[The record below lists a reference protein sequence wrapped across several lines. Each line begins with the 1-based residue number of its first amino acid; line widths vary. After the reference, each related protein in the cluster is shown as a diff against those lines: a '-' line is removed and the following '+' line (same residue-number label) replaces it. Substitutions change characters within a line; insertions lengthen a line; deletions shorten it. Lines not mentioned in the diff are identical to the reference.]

1 MNRGVVRG
9 LCVWLAV
16 TSSVAWA
23 YEELPVPDGGTIS
36 GKVTITA
43 GKPVPKGFN
52 LITFPDPVYCGRIS
66 TGTGWRILKE
76 FEVSSSGGLKDAV
89 VWLSDVTKGK
99 PFKFEPQT
107 IEARDC
113 RFLPFVTVVQDKAD
127 VTIMNMDPVM
137 HDIQAYETSHLGP
150 RVLFNTPLP
159 MNPHHKRNVGAES
172 HEHLAGQPVT
182 ETIHMTKGRKFFV
195 MQCGF
200 HAYME
205 SWGLAIDNPYY
216 QVTGSDGTFSLAE
229 VPPGDYLLTAWHP
242 GVGTVLEKKITVPP
256 KGAVQADFL
265 FESPKGRRSAH
276 EIEENPHFGLQALG
290 KTIDIKPTLELQVP

>member
-1 MNRGVVRG
+1 MKALVLVFG
-9 LCVWLAV
+9 WLLM
-16 TSSVAWA
+16 TGTTAWA
-23 YEELPVPDGGTIS
+23 YEEIQVTDGGAVT

-43 GKPVPKGFN
+43 GKPIPKGFN
-52 LITFPDPVYCGRIS
+52 LVTFPDPVYCGRIS

-76 FEVSSSGGLKDAV
+76 FEVAEDGGLKDTV
-89 VWLSDVTKGK
+89 VWLSDVHKGK
-99 PFKFEPQT
+99 PFAFEVPT

-113 RFLPFVTVVQDKAD
+113 RFLPFVTIVRDRSQVV
-127 VTIMNMDPVM
+127 VVNMDPVM

-159 MNPHHKRNVGAES
+159 MNPHHKRNVGAET

-182 ETIHMTKGRKFFV
+182 EQINMTKGRKFFV

-205 SWGLAIDNPYY
+205 SWGLAVANPYY
-216 QVTGSDGTFSLAE
+216 QLTGGDGLFSLTD
-229 VPPGDYLLTAWHP
+229 VPPGDYTLMAWHP
-242 GVGTVLEKKITVPP
+242 GVGTVLEKKITVPA
-256 KGAVQADFL
+256 KGAAQAEFV

-276 EIEENPHFGLQALG
+276 EIAENPHFGLEALG
-290 KTIDIKPTLELQVP
+290 RPLDIRPTLELQTP

>member
-1 MNRGVVRG
+1 MRR
-9 LCVWLAV
+9 LILILAAWLMV
-16 TSSVAWA
+16 TGATVWA
-23 YEELPVPDGGTIS
+23 YEEIHITDGGTIT
-36 GKVTITA
+36 GKVMITA

-76 FEVSSSGGLKDAV
+76 FEVAANGGLKDTV
-89 VWLSDVTKGK
+89 VWLADVTEGK

-113 RFLPFVTVVQDKAD
+113 RFLPFVTVVQDNAE
-127 VTIMNMDPVM
+127 VVIMNMDPVM

-159 MNPHHKRNVGAES
+159 MNPHHTRSVGADS
-172 HEHLAGQPVT
+172 HEHLAGQPIT

-205 SWGLAIDNPYY
+205 SWGLAIENPYY
-216 QVTGSDGTFSLAE
+216 QVTDRDGTFSLAD
-229 VPPGDYLLTAWHP
+229 VPPGDYVLTAWHP
-242 GVGTVLEKKITVPP
+242 GVRTVLEKKITVSA
-256 KGAVQADFL
+256 KGAIQADFL

-290 KTIDIKPTLELQVP
+290 KPVDIRPTLELQVP